1 MSVSQMALE
10 ADEAADAVRRLL
22 AAERVPI
29 DAAAKALAGAT
40 GPLTTAARGSSDH
53 AVSAFKYACEIML
66 ARPVASIGPSVASVY
81 DTALKLP
88 GGVHLT
94 VSQSGAS
101 PDIVALQ
108 ATAARG
114 GAKTIAVVN
123 VADSPL
129 ARAADLVVSIRA
141 GEERSVAATKSYIA
155 SCAAL
160 FAIVAG
166 ACGDR
171 ALKAG
176 LEALPGA
183 LDALAP
189 GTTDAMAQA
198 LAAQTVAKSRSLYV
212 TGRGPAFG
220 IALEAA
226 LKAKETAGIHA
237 EAFSSAE
244 LMHGPLQLVQPG
256 FPVVVFA
263 AEDASFKGM
272 VETIDRLRAM
282 GGVVLPIS
290 TAALAGGLRTPSTG
304 HAVTDTLVFVLAW
317 YRAIEKAGQLLG
329 LDPDKPANLRKVTET
344 V

>member
-1 MSVSQMALE
+1 MSASQMALE
-10 ADEAADAVRRLL
+10 ADEAAEAVRRLMTQ
-22 AAERVPI
+22 RVSLH
-29 DAAAKALAGAT
+29 AAAQALANAT

-53 AVSAFKYACEIML
+53 AITAFKYACEIAL
-66 ARPVASIGPSVASVY
+66 GRPVASIGPSVASVY
-81 DTALKLP
+81 NAALKLP
-88 GGVHLT
+88 CGLHLT

-108 ATAARG
+108 VAAAKG
-114 GAKTIAVVN
+114 GAKTVAVVN

-129 ARAADLVVSIRA
+129 ARTADIVVSIQA
-141 GEERSVAATKSYIA
+141 GEEKSVAATKSYIA

-166 ACGDR
+166 TCGDQE
-171 ALKAG
+171 LKDG

-183 LDALAP
+183 LDALSSQK
-189 GTTDAMAQA
+189 TDALAHSLAQA
-198 LAAQTVAKSRSLYV
+198 RSLYV

-220 IALEAA
+220 VALEAA

-237 EAFSSAE
+237 EAFSLAE
-244 LMHGPLQLVQPG
+244 LMHGPLQLVHPG

-263 AEDASFKGM
+263 AEDASFKGT
-272 VETIDRLRAM
+272 VDTIDRLRAM
-282 GGVVLPIS
+282 GGVVMPIS
-290 TAALAGGLRTPSTG
+290 TAELAGGIRTPSTG
-304 HAVTDTLVFVLAW
+304 HPVTDTLVFVLAW
-317 YRAIEKAGQLLG
+317 YRAIEKVALLRG

>member
-1 MSVSQMALE
+1 MSASQMSIE
-10 ADEAADAVRRLL
+10 ADQAAGAVRRLL
-22 AAERVPI
+22 ATERASLE
-29 DAAAKALAGAT
+29 AAAKMLAAAT
-40 GPLTTAARGSSDH
+40 GPVTTAARGSSDH
-53 AVSAFKYACEIML
+53 AMTAFKYACEIML
-66 ARPVASIGPSVASVY
+66 GRPVASIGPSVASVY
-81 DTALKLP
+81 GTALRLT
-88 GGVHLT
+88 GGLHLT

-108 ATAARG
+108 ATAAGG

-129 ARAADLVVSIRA
+129 ARAADRVVSIQA
-141 GEERSVAATKSYIA
+141 GEEKSVAATKSFIA

-166 ACGDR
+166 ASGDQ

-176 LEALPGA
+176 LAALPDA

-189 GTTDAMAQA
+189 EATDA
-198 LAAQTVAKSRSLYV
+198 LAQTLAKAQSLYV

-263 AEDASFKGM
+263 AQDASFKGM
-272 VETIDRLRAM
+272 VETIDRLRGM

-290 TAALAGGLRTPSTG
+290 TAELADGIRTPSTG

-317 YRAIEKAGQLLG
+317 YRAIEKAALLRG
-329 LDPDKPANLRKVTET
+329 LDPDRPANLRKVTET